1 MEFARKGMLSV
12 HGILAGYAQFCN
24 EFNSGMKERRICER
38 MMFIDYVACEKCL
51 IFVRKLL

>member
-12 HGILAGYAQFCN
+12 HGILAGYAQFYK
-24 EFNSGMKERRICER
+24 EFSSGMEERRIYEQV
-38 MMFIDYVACEKCL
+38 MFIDYVACEKCL